1 MKKDQNYVAKVEQ
14 AIIDKYGEKGV
25 HNPRSDWTTEKE
37 EEYLQ
42 ELKKI
47 NEKHF
52 AQEKYQEKVD
62 KDGVLLSKKL
72 FKKSGNTSCPTCKKY
87 NLHSRDEI
95 YVLRWQCCETCY
107 INYVEGREE
116 RWQQGWR
123 PNNG

>member
-1 MKKDQNYVAKVEQ
+1 MKKDQNYVAKVEK
-14 AIIDKYGEKGV
+14 AIKEKYGDKGI
-25 HNPRSDWTTEKE
+25 HNPRSGWDQEKE

-52 AQEKYQEKVD
+52 AQEAHQEKIN

-72 FKKSGNTSCPTCKKY
+72 LMKSGNASCPTCKKY

-95 YVLRWQCCETCY
+95 YVLRWDCCETCY
-107 INYVEGREE
+107 IKHVEGREE
-116 RWQQGWR
+116 RWKQGWR
-123 PNNG
+123 PSDG